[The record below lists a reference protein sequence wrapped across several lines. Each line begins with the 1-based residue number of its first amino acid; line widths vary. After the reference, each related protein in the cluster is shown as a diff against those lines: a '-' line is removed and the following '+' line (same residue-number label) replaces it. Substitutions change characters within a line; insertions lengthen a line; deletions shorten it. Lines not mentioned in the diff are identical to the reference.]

1 LKLVEINE
9 KKSYGGTSC
18 STTPYDLNTMV
29 GVYYALVKKAKELGT
44 KLPYIGD
51 DEYTLQEIKKL
62 KHYKAMKEYIFENK
76 YISELRDYIIDTD
89 GLKEFIFRLSN
100 DKEKKKVKK
109 YIDKENLNEDDI
121 MSILKTVS
129 DKSELITLYTNMTQE
144 KFREYIE
151 REVEKE
157 INSLSGD
164 VINTLGNL
172 LDKKTAPSIC
182 GSMRDWFMENDLYI
196 NEADLNEI

>member
-1 LKLVEINE
+1 
-9 KKSYGGTSC
+9 
-18 STTPYDLNTMV
+18 M
-29 GVYYALVKKAKELGT
+29 
-44 KLPYIGD
+44 
-51 DEYTLQEIKKL
+51 
-62 KHYKAMKEYIFENK
+62 
-76 YISELRDYIIDTD
+76 
-89 GLKEFIFRLSN
+89 KEFIFRLSN

-164 VINTLGNL
+164 IINTLGNL

>member
-1 LKLVEINE
+1 
-9 KKSYGGTSC
+9 
-18 STTPYDLNTMV
+18 
-29 GVYYALVKKAKELGT
+29 
-44 KLPYIGD
+44 
-51 DEYTLQEIKKL
+51 
-62 KHYKAMKEYIFENK
+62 
-76 YISELRDYIIDTD
+76 
-89 GLKEFIFRLSN
+89 
-100 DKEKKKVKK
+100 
-109 YIDKENLNEDDI
+109 

-157 INSLSGD
+157 INSLSQD

>member
-1 LKLVEINE
+1 
-9 KKSYGGTSC
+9 
-18 STTPYDLNTMV
+18 MV

-164 VINTLGNL
+164 IINTLGNL